1 MTTTYYKAVR
11 PDGTSFHD
19 PAFRW
24 VPESGPVAGVVVTHP
39 APHNEDPSGWLSVA
53 TVPTD
58 CTGMRWPCRLLAVA
72 PVEGHPVTAPLDNL
86 PHKRAAS
93 AWHVVGELPAT
104 DALGPQGVEVAAII
118 ERASRL
124 TPDEIARLRDA
135 EWDAAREAA
144 WVAGRDA
151 ARDAGRV
158 AAWEAAWDAATHA
171 ARDAAWVAGRDAAW
185 DAARDAAW
193 DAARGAARATLTRD
207 LITTEQYD
215 TLMAP
220 WRLVISHSEV
230 PADE

>member
-19 PAFRW
+19 PDFRW
-24 VPESGPVAGVVVTHP
+24 VPEFGPVKGVVVTHP
-39 APHNEDPSGWLSVA
+39 APHDEDPSGWLSVA

-58 CTGMRWPCRLLAVA
+58 CTGMRWPCRLLTVE
-72 PVEGHPVTAPLDNL
+72 PVEGHLVTAPLDAL

-93 AWHVVGELPAT
+93 AWRVVGELPAT

-124 TPDEIARLRDA
+124 TPDEIARLRA
-135 EWDAAREAA
+135 AAWAAARGAA
-144 WVAGRDA
+144 KV
-151 ARDAGRV
+151 
-158 AAWEAAWDAATHA
+158 AAWDAAWAA
-171 ARDAAWVAGRDAAW
+171 ARVAAKVAAWAAAW
-185 DAARDAAW
+185 DAIF
-193 DAARGAARATLTRD
+193 ATLTRD

-215 TLMAP
+215 TLMGP